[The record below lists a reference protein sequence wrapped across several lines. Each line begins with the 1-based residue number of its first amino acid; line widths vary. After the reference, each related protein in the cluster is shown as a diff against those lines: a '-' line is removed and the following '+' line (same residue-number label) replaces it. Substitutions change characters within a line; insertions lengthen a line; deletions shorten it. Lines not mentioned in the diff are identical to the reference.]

1 MRAYHNMTIADLKKE
16 AIYLLDCKQE
26 IEDHMKCVEQEVC
39 ERMADEF
46 YAALKERGQ
55 EYGDCTME
63 RDGVKL
69 TLKIGK
75 TVTWDSDKLTAIA
88 ASTPPDLQHIYK
100 AKISVSE
107 KDWNAVKL
115 TPLGEQLLEARIVK
129 YGEPKVSF
137 KD

>member
-1 MRAYHNMTIADLKKE
+1 MRNYSNMSLADLSKE
-16 AIYLLDCKQE
+16 AIYLSGCKSE
-26 IEDHMKCVEQEVC
+26 IDSDIKAIEQEVC
-39 ERMADEF
+39 DRMADEF

-55 EYGDCTME
+55 EHGDCTME
-63 RDGVKL
+63 RNGVKL

-75 TVTWDSDKLTAIA
+75 TVSWDSDKLAAIA
-88 ASTPPDLQHIYK
+88 ANTPADMQHIYK

-115 TPLGEQLLEARIVK
+115 TPLGEQLLYARVVK

>member
-1 MRAYHNMTIADLKKE
+1 MSLTDLKKE
-16 AIYLLDCKQE
+16 AVYLAECRAEIDADIKSIEQE
-26 IEDHMKCVEQEVC
+26 ILN
-39 ERMADEF
+39 RMGDEF
-46 YAALKERGQ
+46 YAALKDRGQ

-69 TLKIGK
+69 TLKIAK
-75 TVTWDSDKLTAIA
+75 TVTWDSDKLSAVA
-88 ASTPPDLQHIYK
+88 AQTPPELRHIYK

-107 KDWNAVKL
+107 KDWNAVKEL
-115 TPLGEQLLEARIVK
+115 PIGQSLLEARIVK

>member
-1 MRAYHNMTIADLKKE
+1 MSLSALKKDAMHLAE
-16 AIYLLDCKQE
+16 VKADIDAE
-26 IEDHMKCVEQEVC
+26 IKRIEEEICH
-39 ERMADEF
+39 RMADEF

-55 EYGDCTME
+55 EHGDCTME

-75 TVTWDSDKLTAIA
+75 TVSWDSDKLAAIA
-88 ASTPPDLQHIYK
+88 EQTPADMQHIYK

>member
-1 MRAYHNMTIADLKKE
+1 MSLTDLKKE
-16 AIYLLDCKQE
+16 AIYLAECRAEIDADIKSIEQE
-26 IEDHMKCVEQEVC
+26 ILN
-39 ERMADEF
+39 RMGDEF
-46 YAALKERGQ
+46 YAALKDRGQ

-69 TLKIGK
+69 TLKIAK
-75 TVTWDSDKLTAIA
+75 TVTWDSDKLSAVA
-88 ASTPPDLQHIYK
+88 AQTPPELRHIYK

-107 KDWNAVKL
+107 KDWNAVKEL
-115 TPLGEQLLEARIVK
+115 PIGQSLLEARIVK

>member
-1 MRAYHNMTIADLKKE
+1 MSLAALKKE
-16 AIYLLDCKQE
+16 AMYFAECKADIEAE
-26 IEDHMKCVEQEVC
+26 IKTIEAEIC
-39 ERMADEF
+39 ERMSDEF
-46 YAALKERGQ
+46 YAALKDRGQ
-55 EYGDCTME
+55 EHGDCTME

-75 TVTWDSDKLTAIA
+75 TVTWDSDKLAAIA
-88 ASTPPDLQHIYK
+88 ASVPPEMQDIFK

-107 KDWNAVKL
+107 RDWNNVKL

>member
-1 MRAYHNMTIADLKKE
+1 MSLTDLKKE
-16 AIYLLDCKQE
+16 AVYLAECRSEIDADIKSIEQE
-26 IEDHMKCVEQEVC
+26 ILN
-39 ERMADEF
+39 RMGDEF
-46 YAALKERGQ
+46 YAALKDRGQ

-69 TLKIGK
+69 TLKIAK
-75 TVTWDSDKLTAIA
+75 TVTWDSDKLTAVA
-88 ASTPPDLQHIYK
+88 EQTPPELRHIYK

-107 KDWNAVKL
+107 KDWNAVKEL
-115 TPLGEQLLEARIVK
+115 PIGQSLLEARIVK